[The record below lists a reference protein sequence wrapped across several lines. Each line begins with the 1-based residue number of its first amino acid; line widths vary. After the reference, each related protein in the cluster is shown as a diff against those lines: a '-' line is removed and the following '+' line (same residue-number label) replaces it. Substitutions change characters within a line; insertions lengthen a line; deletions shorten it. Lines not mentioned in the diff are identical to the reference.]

1 MNRLALSPHLDTIT
15 LVFGLASA
23 GDFTDLIS
31 QVIQLA
37 AWITP
42 VQNNLL
48 VVFRHGL
55 L

>member
-1 MNRLALSPHLDTIT
+1 MNILALSPHLDTIT
-15 LVFGLASA
+15 LVFGLTSTGYFA
-23 GDFTDLIS
+23 DLIS
-31 QVIQLA
+31 KMIQLA